1 MALKSFFPDMMIS
14 NSGGE
19 LSLDV
24 IKAKLNYFELQL
36 HELHWQTT
44 SLAEHL
50 ALGDAYDLV
59 FDLKDEI
66 VEKIMGYT
74 GTRTKAMTVDT
85 IKNYSPGMPNVIV
98 AEILSFAKQLENYGE
113 SNGMPDIEN
122 IAQSLSGDF
131 AKIKYRL
138 TLS

>member
-1 MALKSFFPDMMIS
+1 MAKSLFPEKMME
-14 NSGGE
+14 GV
-19 LSLDV
+19 SLNLDS
-24 IKAKLNYFELQL
+24 IKAKLNYFDLQL
-36 HELHWQTT
+36 HELHWQTR

-50 ALGDAYDLV
+50 ALGDAYDMV
-59 FDLKDEI
+59 ADIKDEI

-74 GTRTKAMTVDT
+74 GTRTKAMPVDP
-85 IKNYSPGMPNVIV
+85 IKPYAPGVPDQVIN
-98 AEILSFAKQLENYGE
+98 ELMSFAKQLEAFGE

-122 IAQSLSGDF
+122 IAQSLSGDA